1 MLRYLARFGKVGG
14 FGVIVCLRRRS
25 RGPGDPPVER
35 FDTPGDVES
44 EVNGADRYDSS
55 RGKEVCA
62 TGGCGD
68 GEDAEV
74 TEGTD
79 GYRSEGAGH
88 GSFSD

>member
-1 MLRYLARFGKVGG
+1 VLRYLGKFGWVGG

-25 RGPGDPPVER
+25 RGPGDPGVER
-35 FDTPGDVES
+35 FDTADDVES

-62 TGGCGD
+62 AGRCGD
-68 GEDAEV
+68 VEDVEV

-79 GYRSEGAGH
+79 GYRSEGAEH